1 MTRLLFPL
9 IFIVLCA
16 CEETVHLDYQPEQK
30 VCLNCVLNPDSL
42 LRLSLH
48 YTRSLDDNDDFI
60 PIDNAQILFYEDG
73 KEWNTVSSLGKGI
86 YGIDQYPQTG
96 KTYRVKVNIDGHLPL
111 SAETTVQ
118 ERPDIDTTIV
128 SKTRNK
134 TWNEYDPNTQFY
146 YLSVDYQINDK
157 PGKDFYWN
165 YALGWYT
172 PWETYHFASQV
183 TYFSPYAD
191 NFNREIDAEEKIGFY
206 YHFYVRQTDDGADGQ
221 TLKFNKQTT
230 SWKHIDCFFNADEHY
245 DRYMKTSVQSWLIE
259 EWEDLP
265 FKEPVQIYSNIEN
278 GTGIFG
284 SASFTCINYR
294 DE

>member
-42 LRLSLH
+42 VRFSLH

-60 PIDNAQILFYEDG
+60 PIDDAQILLYEDG
-73 KEWNTVSSLGKGI
+73 QEWNTVSSLGKGT
-86 YGIDQYPQTG
+86 YGIDQYPQIG
-96 KTYRVKVNIDGHLPL
+96 KTYRVKVNIEGHLPL
-111 SAETTVQ
+111 SAETAVQ

-128 SKTRNK
+128 SKTPYEG
-134 TWNEYDPNTQFY
+134 WSDYSPSSQYY
-146 YLSVDYQINDK
+146 YLSVDYQINDQ
-157 PGKDFYWN
+157 PGKDYYWN
-165 YALGWYT
+165 YSLFWYYH
-172 PWETYHFASQV
+172 WKTYHFASHIA
-183 TYFSPYAD
+183 YFSPYAD
-191 NFNREIDAEEKIGFY
+191 NFNREIDAETKLGFY
-206 YHFYVRQTDDGADGQ
+206 YHFYVRQTDDGVDGQ
-221 TLKFNKQTT
+221 SMKFNSLQDTR
-230 SWKHIDCFFNADEHY
+230 SIDCFFNADEHY
-245 DRYMKTSVQSWLIE
+245 DRYMKTSVQAWLIE